1 MSRIQELTQTYHAK
15 FHPDQKEATPDML
28 PLPLF
33 AFREKLFLEEA
44 REAFEAHGEFL
55 TARAHPSISELNLN
69 RATAHLLQELADTV
83 IVAFGT
89 AAFLGFDLE
98 EAIFAVMRAAMRKE
112 RNPDP
117 NGKALKPAGWIPP
130 LDVLEEMVVNAE
142 RKRLAE
148 TDAFAAATPARDV
161 IHFGPVVIAQFD
173 SLCNACDDE
182 IDEGDPIR
190 VGPNGAVHKECAD
203 DIGAVIR

>member
-1 MSRIQELTQTYHAK
+1 MTSRICELTKLYHAK
-15 FHPDQKEATPDML
+15 FHPDQKEATPQTL
-28 PLPLF
+28 PLSLF
-33 AFREKLFLEEA
+33 AFRVRLQAEEDQ
-44 REAFEAHGEFL
+44 ESFEAHGEYL
-55 TARAHPSISELNLN
+55 TARNHPEISELSLN
-69 RATAHLLQELADTV
+69 RATAHLLQELADKC

-98 EAIFAVMRAAMRKE
+98 EVIFAVMRAAMRKE

-130 LDVLEEMVVNAE
+130 LDVLEAMVVNAE

-148 TDAFAAATPARDV
+148 TDEFAAAPGPTEVVR
-161 IHFGPVVIAQFD
+161 FGPVMIAQFD

-203 DIGAVIR
+203 DVNAVL